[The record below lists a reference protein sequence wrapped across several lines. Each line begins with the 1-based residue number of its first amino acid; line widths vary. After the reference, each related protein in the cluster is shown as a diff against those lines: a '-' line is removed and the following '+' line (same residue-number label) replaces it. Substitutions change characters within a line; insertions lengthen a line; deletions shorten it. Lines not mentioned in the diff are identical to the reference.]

1 MSEQNINTN
10 ITATANFSA
19 LTSQLNAVT
28 AGLIKLQ
35 ATTIGLNSNLS
46 NQMGIMNR
54 SFAETMR
61 STGQFSTHFVTLSG
75 DVNQFGK
82 NLDSGRM
89 KLGQYFNTWQGHAKK
104 TSTLV
109 KDLAKQQVMLENAI
123 IKPLGRNAQGLMQYN
138 VMVGT
143 GLDVVKNKTALLAQE
158 QSIMNKIMKDGS
170 TQLVNWGKNTQW
182 AGRQLTVGLTVPLMM
197 FGTAAAKAFREA
209 DQELVRLTKVYGGLT
224 ATSSA
229 DLLKIRN
236 DVSSTAKMLAA
247 SYGSSYKETISLA
260 ADIAATGKEGQDLIK
275 STIQTSRLAVLG
287 EIDRQEAMKAT
298 LAIQNT
304 FKQNTDEL
312 TQSIDFLNAVENQT
326 STSLADLTQA
336 IPKAGPVV
344 QALGGSVKDLA
355 LYLTAMKEGGVEA
368 SQGANAIKS
377 ALASLI
383 NPTKVA
389 KDMFTGFGID
399 LGGIITRNAGNLTGT
414 IMELQK
420 SLDTLDPLSKS
431 RAIEQLFGK
440 FQFARMSA
448 LFENLG
454 KQGSQ
459 TLKVLDLMKASTTDL
474 ASISARE
481 LTQMTQSAS
490 GKYKIALESV
500 KADLAAV
507 GEKFLVINTFVLK
520 TVDGIVKFVGN
531 LPGPIKQI
539 LTLVGGLTAVAGPLI
554 MLTGV
559 LGNFFGYIVK
569 GVFSLKSL
577 FKGTSGFKL
586 LTPEIMAAAD
596 AGKTIEQV
604 FYSDAKAA
612 MTFADA
618 VNALAN
624 SFVILQQKALAATTV
639 TGGGISTVAGNAVMS
654 SEALAVNNE
663 RMAVKNH
670 PLAGPIYTRDMVH
683 MNPTALMSP
692 EQRSNQSIFSVVPGP
707 NPVNKKIGANP
718 QSYMHNNMP
727 LINGVTAVNG
737 VSTGVVAGEAAKW
750 HAMNAAIAT
759 QSEAELAMLKTELIT
774 NKTVTAEL
782 AASYQA
788 MLPPMAQL
796 TSLAAAESQAIVSQL
811 QAGKITVDAARAK
824 IIALNANVE
833 AMMIETAT
841 MVASSMSRTINLTTV
856 PLTSQPVVGAG
867 GKSNMKEMFHK
878 GPTASLVD
886 TIARSLGVKT
896 SGAPFSIETTVP
908 KTMRRFATGGPVYR
922 VLGSGEPEFK
932 PMGTDTVPAM
942 LTPGEFV
949 VNAKATKENLGLLQ
963 QINGPGSKGPYQS
976 TGSSDAIDFAP
987 MVPTTVPRISGVTNE
1002 QMSSLFPERFA
1013 GGIGSYRLRGTAGVY
1028 LNEITDPKIIH
1039 NEKYKD
1045 LVKNGKI
1052 SKAKLNAELAGNG
1065 LPTEVYKAAMAASQH
1080 QHVGSTDQFLSAL
1093 AKAGIINE
1101 KDAMGLQKEIDSLYR
1116 RHLDSF
1122 VKVKDASN
1130 PYWAASNTVMKRHL
1144 FNNPDA
1150 LGFWDKFSSEPAYA
1164 VSENLRKS
1172 GEPMRSP
1179 SMKLKSITHNGK
1191 TIKLDALESPR
1202 AKGFFA
1208 HTTTP
1213 PPLLKRVFNAGI
1225 TAVEN
1230 RRATRMF
1237 RNRGGI
1243 IGMSSGG
1250 MVPGAGVQHFGV
1262 GGMAKKF
1269 GRGAAG
1275 FGAGIV
1281 GQEVAG
1287 NIASR
1292 MGVTNGIASTAIQM
1306 GGFFAAQSAATKLVS
1321 RSLRNEAIPALE
1333 TLSESAA
1340 KSTGALSRIAPALG
1354 RAGLFASRFAGPI
1367 GVVAIGLQSALMMYK
1382 KHQDSLKL
1390 QALAYGMTADSAK
1403 KAGLSINV
1411 LSSEIKNAIANQKA
1425 LAETNRLIYATTT
1438 LSNTPLKIT
1447 IEEYRKLK
1455 EEVKKTLPEYI
1466 NLINATKKQD
1476 IGKLAISLKAQF
1488 ITAGMSAEEATKKVY
1503 ALIAASNKYGQGVS
1517 SISQPGF
1524 ASVND
1529 QKSAAIQNIKTLA
1542 IGQGLN
1548 VPGENQANQFF
1559 ITLQGISAAIDE
1571 VKSKSE
1577 TLAKAD
1583 KTGNTIAIT
1592 KLEAQQQVLKAIEN
1606 SKVKQNNLTEKN
1618 IAQIA
1623 KINPDLAGFLNT
1635 TDNTTTAW
1643 AKLNLLVEG
1652 TRADIHGMSGDAA
1665 SALQVLNEAIAAAAK
1680 AALIAAPAKDGTG
1693 AGILYKTNSQIDA
1706 LQKKIKQYALES
1718 AGISVQKQIDSR
1730 KALDAINAQI
1740 DAINK
1745 EAEARK
1751 KALEDINAMED
1762 ENLQIKK
1769 AQIIYQQ
1776 AVASGDMAA
1785 AAQAQIDI
1793 QSLTNARQKTA
1804 AINAIEQARI
1814 AKVEPLQA
1822 KAKGIDS
1829 ANQAISDAASL
1840 AAEKL
1845 AAANAKLDV
1854 LVQAFN
1860 GVAKS
1865 FTDIQ
1870 KNIADLGDK
1879 YLSSSAYTD
1888 DIAAL
1893 VQALKSKS
1901 LTPES
1906 MGIKPTATAI
1916 YGLPGGSK
1924 SGVGTRTKSADEIA
1938 AEAISKATDAYK
1950 NGIKAD
1956 KVIITATNSYNT
1968 AQVKDSPKVNA
1979 KIETSPAS
1987 KLTTGYK
1994 DGKPVM
2000 YKAGKGELITADD
2013 SWVQKAIY
2021 DRGYKKIEPG
2031 AFFQD
2036 SSGTGYEVV
2045 KLVKDSTGASTIIFK
2060 PSAHKFAMGGSVKRY
2075 EPGGKVTGP
2084 GTATS
2089 DSIPAMLSDGEYVF
2103 SARAVNNAGGP
2114 DAVDSLHNAL
2124 KKAEGGPIASWMKPK
2139 SSYNSKN
2146 QPTGNPRG
2154 RYWGELER
2162 LYQQSPLGFDKNG
2175 KPIFNNAGKDP
2186 WGGTEIPG
2194 LPFSGK
2200 VANFSDYFHQ
2210 LAEQPKKSSGPLMGL
2225 DKSPD
2230 RYAGSGASMGG
2241 IGGGAYGMINSLFMH
2256 KGGAVGHKHGVAG
2269 LWDKFKNQSNQSM
2282 TGSMMTGILEQLGT
2296 VGQSILSSLVP
2307 SIVPKTSK
2315 KQNKDLQEFSGV
2327 PSVYR
2332 SVSGKT
2338 SESPFSIQTG
2348 NKSAGKWMDYLSAA
2362 TMFLPTKG
2370 VVPAAQHAALGEVAN
2385 KAANASL
2392 KNFMQGTSAT
2402 KQLINSIYKRK
2413 DLTIDKQIYP
2423 TYNLKGK
2430 SEKFAF
2436 EGYEENLS
2444 KIADSGIR
2452 VVKTTPESL
2461 LQEALRLNSGNKNL
2475 QILLD
2480 NFKSN
2485 KIGKQERLFL
2495 DEITASTGI
2504 NNKGKPTYAH
2514 QTDGFAMILAALS
2527 GDKNAQNIINVK
2539 RGYMYDVIKKA
2550 KKDHK
2555 DRYVAEDLGLTRPD
2569 VEPITT
2575 SDVSVIHSTKYPIVK
2590 DKDGNMILYPHGQ
2603 HVDKS
2608 RVPRASLH
2616 TSLDGPVQS
2625 HMMGSWS
2632 NAENKIISPLSSMI
2646 KDNGMPYNL
2655 NSIDTW
2661 WSRSPGK
2668 ALKISNGIAIR
2679 PFTSHSEYTKALIEA
2694 GVIKKGDKAPLLAVN
2709 DSQKEIVRLHKEKFT
2724 EADVKEIEDLI
2735 TKFNVSISHR
2745 DIIGNENQILDNIAT
2760 LIAKRKI
2767 GTTEGLY
2774 RVDGWSLSSK
2784 YRQDQIDLLT
2794 NKLKVRAGIHS
2805 GSGPERL
2812 ESHLMKSDNKDN
2824 WNMLSQLAP
2833 ESLDSIRFLTL
2844 FGRLKTQI
2852 RKVEDPD
2859 ERFLMADGG
2868 YVGKRYNIPQ
2878 FETGVNS
2885 VPVDMLAMLHKNEA
2899 VVPANMN
2906 PFNPNA
2912 PGISGYNKGGSVNHY
2927 NVGGM
2932 VINTQPGQDEKMIAT
2947 MVVDML
2953 DKKNMINSAML
2964 GNSRSK

>member
-143 GLDVVKNKTALLAQE
+143 GLDAVKNKTALLAQE

-236 DVSSTAKMLAA
+236 DVSATAKMLAA
-247 SYGSSYKETISLA
+247 SYGTSYKETISLA

-287 EIDRQEAMKAT
+287 EIDRQDAMKAT

-368 SQGANAIKS
+368 AQGANAIKS

-796 TSLAAAESQAIVSQL
+796 TSLAATESQAIVSQL
-811 QAGKITVDAARAK
+811 QAGKITVDMARAK

-963 QINGPGSKGPYQS
+963 EINGPGSKGPYQS

-1164 VSENLRKS
+1164 VSENLRTS

-1213 PPLLKRVFNAGI
+1213 PPLLKRLFNAGI

-1230 RRATRMF
+1230 RRATHMF

-1292 MGVTNGIASTAIQM
+1292 MGVTNGIANTAIQM

-1503 ALIAASNKYGQGVS
+1503 ALIEASNKYGQGVS

-1583 KTGNTIAIT
+1583 TTGNTIAIT
-1592 KLEAQQQVLKAIEN
+1592 QLEAQQQVLKAIEN

-1618 IAQIA
+1618 IADIA
-1623 KINPDLAGFLNT
+1623 KINPDLAGFLNL

-1643 AKLNLLVEG
+1643 AKLNLLIEG

-1718 AGISVQKQIDSR
+1718 AGISAQKQIDSR

-1776 AVASGDMAA
+1776 AIASGDMAA

-2060 PSAHKFAMGGSVKRY
+2060 PSAHKFAMGGNVKKYGIGSIGAVR
-2075 EPGGKVTGP
+2075 GP
-2084 GTATS
+2084 GTSTS
-2089 DSIPAMLSDGEYVF
+2089 DSIQAYLSDGEYVHKA
-2103 SARAVNNAGGP
+2103 SSVSDVGTKNMDLINQNGSKGVLEAAKNIVMGHAKGGQVSH
-2114 DAVDSLHNAL
+2114 ANAL
-2124 KKAEGGPIASWMKPK
+2124 TKAYRFFKNAMTNGNGSSASPMLMHMLEQAGTLGQTALAHLAP
-2139 SSYNSKN
+2139 SLIP
-2146 QPTGNPRG
+2146 QPT
-2154 RYWGELER
+2154 
-2162 LYQQSPLGFDKNG
+2162 
-2175 KPIFNNAGKDP
+2175 
-2186 WGGTEIPG
+2186 
-2194 LPFSGK
+2194 
-2200 VANFSDYFHQ
+2200 
-2210 LAEQPKKSSGPLMGL
+2210 
-2225 DKSPD
+2225 
-2230 RYAGSGASMGG
+2230 
-2241 IGGGAYGMINSLFMH
+2241 
-2256 KGGAVGHKHGVAG
+2256 
-2269 LWDKFKNQSNQSM
+2269 
-2282 TGSMMTGILEQLGT
+2282 
-2296 VGQSILSSLVP
+2296 
-2307 SIVPKTSK
+2307 KT
-2315 KQNKDLQEFSGV
+2315 QNKDLQEFSGV

-2338 SESPFSIQTG
+2338 SQSPFSIQTG

-2362 TMFLPTKG
+2362 TFLLPTKG
-2370 VVPAAQHAALGEVAN
+2370 LAQSAEHSALGSVSKSLSEDTIKSIRAYQTAMATNRSEISQIKTGEFYKNNPWADPQHAQNVISHYQESN
-2385 KAANASL
+2385 FSML
-2392 KNFMQGTSAT
+2392 KNLKLARKTDTPPGGINALEMYGQKPMFAQQDDWGI
-2402 KQLINSIYKRK
+2402 INSMLTRRSIGENQTMYRGLSMK
-2413 DLTIDKQIYP
+2413 DMADIVGYQTRPARALQNGKEWMDKWGHTSKVDEAPWTHFASGWKDNAVDLIKQSGLPEPRYSDIEASAP
-2423 TYNLKGK
+2423 FKWFAPALKPGQSWIPDKAK
-2430 SEKFAF
+2430 SFT
-2436 EGYEENLS
+2436 N
-2444 KIADSGIR
+2444 
-2452 VVKTTPESL
+2452 SL
-2461 LQEALRLNSGNKNL
+2461 DWAKN
-2475 QILLD
+2475 I
-2480 NFKSN
+2480 
-2485 KIGKQERLFL
+2485 
-2495 DEITASTGI
+2495 
-2504 NNKGKPTYAH
+2504 AH
-2514 QTDGFAMILAALS
+2514 QGGTAGGETDAVAKVIF
-2527 GDKNAQNIINVK
+2527 DKNVK
-2539 RGYMYDVIKKA
+2539 GIPNLM
-2550 KKDHK
+2550 
-2555 DRYVAEDLGLTRPD
+2555 DLG
-2569 VEPITT
+2569 IG
-2575 SDVSVIHSTKYPIVK
+2575 
-2590 DKDGNMILYPHGQ
+2590 GN
-2603 HVDKS
+2603 
-2608 RVPRASLH
+2608 RASL
-2616 TSLDGPVQS
+2616 SDKE
-2625 HMMGSWS
+2625 M
-2632 NAENKIISPLSSMI
+2632 
-2646 KDNGMPYNL
+2646 Y
-2655 NSIDTW
+2655 
-2661 WSRSPGK
+2661 
-2668 ALKISNGIAIR
+2668 IA
-2679 PFTSHSEYTKALIEA
+2679 PFTEYILKQIN
-2694 GVIKKGDKAPLLAVN
+2694 PLA
-2709 DSQKEIVRLHKEKFT
+2709 HKIPGEGSF
-2724 EADVKEIEDLI
+2724 VG
-2735 TKFNVSISHR
+2735 NQW
-2745 DIIGNENQILDNIAT
+2745 IGGKNYSKLLDEYVFE
-2760 LIAKRKI
+2760 AKRTLPSGHI
-2767 GTTEGLY
+2767 PHFAMGGL
-2774 RVDGWSLSSK
+2774 
-2784 YRQDQIDLLT
+2784 
-2794 NKLKVRAGIHS
+2794 AG
-2805 GSGPERL
+2805 P
-2812 ESHLMKSDNKDN
+2812 K
-2824 WNMLSQLAP
+2824 
-2833 ESLDSIRFLTL
+2833 
-2844 FGRLKTQI
+2844 
-2852 RKVEDPD
+2852 
-2859 ERFLMADGG
+2859 
-2868 YVGKRYNIPQ
+2868 YNIPS
-2878 FETGVNS
+2878 TSTSMVN
-2885 VPVDMLAMLHKNEA
+2885 PL
-2899 VVPANMN
+2899 PA
-2906 PFNPNA
+2906 
-2912 PGISGYNKGGSVNHY
+2912 GGSSTAHHY

-2932 VINTQPGQDEKMIAT
+2932 VINTMPHQDEKMIAT